1 MTDQNIIFRINE
13 LKQELNAIILVHNYQ
28 IGEVQEIADF
38 LGDSLGLSREAAGT
52 DAEVIVFCGV
62 HFMAE
67 TAAILA
73 PEKTV
78 LIPDPDAG
86 CPMADMITAEELR
99 VVKAEH
105 PGAVVVAYVNSSAAV
120 KAETDIC
127 CTSAN
132 AAAVVESIPGD
143 REIIFVPDKYLGAY
157 VMRTTGRKLILY
169 PGYCP
174 VHRKLMPE
182 AIEEEK
188 ILHPRA
194 LVLVH
199 PECTP
204 EVIDLADEVL
214 STSGMER
221 LASRSECREFIVGTE
236 VDMVTRLRR
245 DNPGKHFYPAS
256 DLVVCPNMK
265 KITLEKVLWSLE
277 EKKYEV
283 TVPEEIR
290 KKALRAVNA
299 MVSIGSR

>member
-78 LIPDPDAG
+78 LIPDPAAG

>member
-1 MTDQNIIFRINE
+1 MTNQNIISRINE
-13 LKQELNAIILVHNYQ
+13 LKKSLNAIILVHNYQ

-78 LIPDPDAG
+78 LIPDPEAG
-86 CPMADMITAEELR
+86 CPMADMITVEELR
-99 VVKAEH
+99 AVKADH

-143 REIIFVPDKYLGAY
+143 REIIFVPDKYLGSY
-157 VMRTTGRKLILY
+157 VQRITGRKLILY

-174 VHRKLMPE
+174 VHRKLLPE
-182 AIEEEK
+182 MIEAQK

-194 LVLVH
+194 LVMVH

-204 EVIDLADEVL
+204 EVIDRADEVL

-221 LASRSECREFIVGTE
+221 VAFQSEREEFIVGTE

-245 DNPGKHFYPAS
+245 DNPGKQFYPAS
-256 DLVVCPNMK
+256 DLIVCQDMK

-283 TVPEEIR
+283 IVPEEIR
-290 KKALRAVNA
+290 IKALRAVNA
-299 MVSIGSR
+299 MVEIG

>member
-1 MTDQNIIFRINE
+1 MTDQGIISRINE
-13 LKQELNAIILVHNYQ
+13 LKKSLNAVILVHNYQ
-28 IGEVQEIADF
+28 IGEVQEVADL
-38 LGDSLGLSREAAGT
+38 LGDSLGLSRKAAGT

-73 PEKTV
+73 PEKMV
-78 LIPDPDAG
+78 LIPDPEAG
-86 CPMADMITAEELR
+86 CPMADMINADQLR
-99 VVKAEH
+99 AVKAEH
-105 PGAVVVAYVNSSAAV
+105 PGAVVVAYVNSTAAV

-132 AAAVVESIPGD
+132 AAAVVESIPRD
-143 REIIFVPDKYLGAY
+143 REIIFVPDQYLGSY

-182 AIEEEK
+182 AIEEQK
-188 ILHPRA
+188 RLHPEA
-194 LVLVH
+194 LVMVH

-214 STSGMER
+214 STSGMEQ
-221 LASRSECREFIVGTE
+221 LASRSNREEFIVGTE
-236 VDMVTRLRR
+236 VDMVTRLQR
-245 DNPGKHFYPAS
+245 DNPEKRFYPAS

-265 KITLEKVLWSLE
+265 KITLEKVLWSME

-283 TVPEEIR
+283 IVPEDIR
-290 KKALRAVNA
+290 QKALRAVNA
-299 MVSIGSR
+299 MVRIGE

>member
-1 MTDQNIIFRINE
+1 MTDQSIISRINE
-13 LKQELNAIILVHNYQ
+13 LKRELNAVILVHNYQ

-38 LGDSLGLSREAAGT
+38 LGDSLGLSRKAAAS
-52 DAEVIVFCGV
+52 DAEVILFCGV

-73 PEKTV
+73 PEKMV
-78 LIPDPDAG
+78 LIPDPEAG
-86 CPMADMITAEELR
+86 CPMADMITAEQLR
-99 VVKAEH
+99 AVKAGH
-105 PGAVVVAYVNSSAAV
+105 PGAVVVAYVNSTAAV

-143 REIIFVPDKYLGAY
+143 REIIFVPDRYLGSY

-174 VHRKLMPE
+174 VHRQLLPE
-182 AIEEEK
+182 MIEEEK
-188 ILHPRA
+188 SNHPRA
-194 LVLVH
+194 LVMVH

-221 LASRSECREFIVGTE
+221 LAARSEREEFIIGTE

-245 DNPGKHFYPAS
+245 DNPAKKFFPAS
-256 DLVVCPNMK
+256 ELIVCTDMK
-265 KITLEKVLWSLE
+265 KITLEKVLVSLE

-290 KKALRAVNA
+290 KRALRAVNA
-299 MVSIGSR
+299 MVEIG

>member
-1 MTDQNIIFRINE
+1 MTDQNLIFRINE

-28 IGEVQEIADF
+28 IEEVQEIADF
-38 LGDSLGLSREAAGT
+38 LGDSLGLSREAAAT
-52 DAEVIVFCGV
+52 NAEVIIFCGV

-78 LIPDPDAG
+78 LIPDPAAG
-86 CPMADMITAEELR
+86 CPMADMITAKELR
-99 VVKAEH
+99 AIKAAH
-105 PGAVVVAYVNSSAAV
+105 PDAVVVAYVNSSAAV

-132 AAAVVESIPGD
+132 AAAVVESIPVD

-174 VHRKLMPE
+174 VHRKLTPE
-182 AIEEEK
+182 AIEDRK
-188 ILHPRA
+188 ILHPQA
-194 LVLVH
+194 LVMVH

-221 LASRSECREFIVGTE
+221 VASRSECREFIVGTE
-236 VDMVTRLRR
+236 VDMATRLQR
-245 DNPGKHFYPAS
+245 DNPEKHFYPAS

-277 EKKYEV
+277 EEKYEV
-283 TVPEEIR
+283 IVPDEIR

-299 MVSIGSR
+299 MVEIG